1 MPLKLHICVPV
12 TYSKSPSD
20 SMFFAMPLWI
30 PVLIFKFFV
39 NWLSSP
45 RQAFVLWCFNPWPC
59 SPQNVLSTSR
69 SLPVLVRPFFLAA
82 LVFFSTWVE
91 GVFQTGH
98 VKGGLALRVILFDS
112 YMHFFFHCIWGSSGL
127 ESSQSRGMQ
136 AVYSGLIN
144 MRPLHVLFA
153 WLAFESICFCVL
165 TYVRTGHRPS
175 PRSRRRSSW
184 GRDCRWH
191 TDCRLNRM
199 GCYGF

>member
-1 MPLKLHICVPV
+1 MHIIARAMPLKLHICVPV

-112 YMHFFFHCIWGSSGL
+112 YMHFFFI
-127 ESSQSRGMQ
+127 
-136 AVYSGLIN
+136 
-144 MRPLHVLFA
+144 
-153 WLAFESICFCVL
+153 AFEVL
-165 TYVRTGHRPS
+165 LVWKVLRVG
-175 PRSRRRSSW
+175 
-184 GRDCRWH
+184 G
-191 TDCRLNRM
+191 CRLSTLDW
-199 GCYGF
+199 